1 MKTDE
6 QRRGMRRLRPVSALR
21 GVQHGTVQSTTA
33 CLEYAWC
40 MHGEPVV
47 LQMGRSSAAA
57 PKRGGHN
64 EGTHASRRKDS
75 VAVTPK
81 YP

>member
-33 CLEYAWC
+33 CREYAWC
-40 MHGEPVV
+40 MPVVPGVPGV

-64 EGTHASRRKDS
+64 EGTHASRRGRT
-75 VAVTPK
+75 AWQ
-81 YP
+81 